1 MRLCTRVLLR
11 HLEVVLAVMVLAAAL
26 VLVGAG
32 SAGAVRLGE
41 ALRGSGVWGF
51 PLLDA
56 VGGKA

>member
-1 MRLCTRVLLR
+1 MRLCTRVLLC
-11 HLEVVLAVMVLAAAL
+11 HLEVVLAVMVLVAAL

-41 ALRGSGVWGF
+41 ALGGAGVWGL